1 MLVRTKSSST
11 NELGSSPNTCY
22 IYADNDRLD
31 YGRSRPNILI
41 AVSIL
46 AFAIGFGWMGVYTPD
61 KWQAATGLYIV
72 GRMYARAEP
81 QGSILTRL
89 K

>member
-1 MLVRTKSSST
+1 MFHTD
-11 NELGSSPNTCY
+11 NEF
-22 IYADNDRLD
+22 LD

-41 AVSIL
+41 VVSIL

-72 GRMYARAEP
+72 GRMCAGGEP
-81 QGSILTRL
+81 HRSKLTWV